1 MTIDCDPDGAEST
14 QCRYS
19 AGPVSERGFITF
31 VRRAAHHTAVNNDTV
46 SVDGDRYLL
55 TESGWRDQHGD
66 AVTLTDVVQT
76 ATATGDRAIAE
87 TVLRLHRQRT
97 ATAIVAGHQHADVL
111 FDDYARAT
119 DLLDVA
125 AAADLIR
132 VGQPTLRK
140 YNAARPGPPHLPPP
154 TLSLGGS
161 PLWARHTLE
170 DWLATR
176 PGRGR
181 RGHDRHS

>member
-1 MTIDCDPDGAEST
+1 MNDDTLSLDGT
-14 QCRYS
+14 
-19 AGPVSERGFITF
+19 P
-31 VRRAAHHTAVNNDTV
+31 
-46 SVDGDRYLL
+46 YLL
-55 TESGWRDQHGD
+55 TEAGWRDQHG
-66 AVTLTDVVQT
+66 AAIALTELLQM
-76 ATATGDRAIAE
+76 ATATGDRAIADAA
-87 TVLRLHRQRT
+87 LRLHRQHTT
-97 ATAIVAGHQHADVL
+97 AAIAAGHPRADVL

-125 AAADLIR
+125 AAASLIG

-154 TLSLGGS
+154 TLALGGS

-170 DWLATR
+170 AWLATR

-181 RGHDRHS
+181 RGHGRPG

>member
-1 MTIDCDPDGAEST
+1 MNDDTLSIDGA
-14 QCRYS
+14 
-19 AGPVSERGFITF
+19 
-31 VRRAAHHTAVNNDTV
+31 
-46 SVDGDRYLL
+46 RYLL
-55 TESGWRDQHGD
+55 TEAGWQDQHGA
-66 AVTLTDVVQT
+66 AVTLTELLQT

-87 TVLRLHRQRT
+87 TALRLHRHHT
-97 ATAIVAGHQHADVL
+97 AKAIAAGYQHADAL

-119 DLLDVA
+119 DLLDVM
-125 AAADLIR
+125 AAADLIG

-170 DWLATR
+170 AWLATR

-181 RGHDRHS
+181 RGHGRPG